1 MKYRNTITGAVVD
14 FKGKVAGAWEPLEV
28 PKAPAKEKAVEEVK
42 EAPAQK
48 KKGIK
53 K

>member
-1 MKYRNTITGAVVD
+1 MKYRNKITGAVVD
-14 FKGKVAGAWEPLEV
+14 FKGKVAGAWEPVEV
-28 PKAPAKEKAVEEVK
+28 PKAPVKETVEEVK

-48 KKGIK
+48 KKGTK